1 MSRSV
6 QWLSLIGGILILG
19 YGIFRLL
26 AQPQPD
32 WIPMILG
39 LLIVAFSVSKM
50 VKSRAGKEE
59 QDPGKGP

>member
-1 MSRSV
+1 M
-6 QWLSLIGGILILG
+6 QWLSLIGGIVILG

-32 WIPMILG
+32 WVPMILG

-50 VKSRAGKEE
+50 VKSKAGKEE
-59 QDPGKGP
+59 QARRKQP